1 MTSNDPGDL
10 GARVDTLEVALAYQ
24 DDLIEQL
31 NATVTEQARM
41 IDMLKRR
48 MDELKERVL
57 DLQVAGAPRDEPPPP
72 HY

>member
-1 MTSNDPGDL
+1 MTSNDPADL
-10 GARVDTLEVALAYQ
+10 GARVETLEVSLAYQ

-31 NATVTEQARM
+31 NATVTEQART
-41 IDMLKRR
+41 IDLLKRR

-57 DLQVAGAPRDEPPPP
+57 DLQVASAPRDEPPPP

>member
-57 DLQVAGAPRDEPPPP
+57 DLQAAGAPRDEPPPP
-72 HY
+72 HN